1 MTAVEAFSINRGEV
15 SCWPLR
21 PASGG
26 VAMRAPRVGDVIAV
40 PVTGAYHQSMSSSYN
55 LVRKIAPAPL
65 TTTGAIA

>member
-15 SCWPLR
+15 ACWPLR

-26 VAMRAPRVGDVIAV
+26 VAPRVGDVIAV